1 MCVYVCVS
9 VSSGPKLE
17 QIFSEECLLLW
28 LRCSRAGR
36 SCWLCFHF
44 TPVSVVLFLRPS
56 VSFLRRGLALTCHF
70 CAQQAVNISVSSLC
84 ALVLL
89 VFPDGWFDPVFLP
102 QSKNTSIILTKLPS
116 GVHVKGVCA
125 GCVCCIPYL
134 CSDDDVH

>member
-9 VSSGPKLE
+9 VSSGPKPE

-36 SCWLCFHF
+36 GCWLCFHF

-56 VSFLRRGLALTCHF
+56 VSFLRTGLALTCHF